1 MKKELEYF
9 TIDDEFG
16 GNQDWFT
23 NIVMNIGGCGAATAC
38 DSCIYF
44 AKYMGIVLLST
55 VPTILINAYNTKEQ
69 KKASRVAD
77 MLAINEMQDYRTFK

>member
-1 MKKELEYF
+1 MYPISL
-9 TIDDEFG
+9 ISSG
-16 GNQDWFT
+16 
-23 NIVMNIGGCGAATAC
+23 IGMAIGLPIIARKTKN
-38 DSCIYF
+38 SVQQVQNF